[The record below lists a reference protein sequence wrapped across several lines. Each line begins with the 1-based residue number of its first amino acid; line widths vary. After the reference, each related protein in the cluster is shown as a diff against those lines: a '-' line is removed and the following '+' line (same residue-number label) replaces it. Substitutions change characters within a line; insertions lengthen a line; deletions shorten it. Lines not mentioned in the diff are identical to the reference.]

1 MIYEQRNIVSII
13 LKKPYLTKRSFIAI
27 DWSLQTEV
35 DRFTPRKET
44 VTKII
49 FKGFYFSL
57 HKTIACSKKLINEK
71 LLDLMCFMTFKI
83 RLTGWIG
90 LRLKSRF
97 RFSLLAKLIDISVSR
112 AYLVNCGFKDDSS
125 DLKVP

>member
-83 RLTGWIG
+83 RLTG
-90 LRLKSRF
+90 
-97 RFSLLAKLIDISVSR
+97 
-112 AYLVNCGFKDDSS
+112 
-125 DLKVP
+125 